1 MNHAINIPG
10 YRFQGFFTG
19 LVQWLVTDL
28 GNSSF
33 MMVVISWF
41 YPLSLCFYSFLP
53 SSYTRLLPI
62 MFIPHLMENF

>member
-10 YRFQGFFTG
+10 YRFQGFLTG

-33 MMVVISWF
+33 VMVVISCV
-41 YPLSLCFYSFLP
+41 YPLSLSLLPP
-53 SSYTRLLPI
+53 SSYTRLLPVK
-62 MFIPHLMENF
+62 FIRHLMENF